1 MKNIYILLGL
11 LLISGCSSKEQTE
24 QNTNTE
30 SETLLK
36 LSDKQLASFELST
49 TELQEK
55 SILQT
60 IRLNGVIELPP
71 QNLVSVSVAMGGY
84 LKSTKL
90 MPGMHFKKGE
100 VLAVLEDHQYIQLQ
114 QDYLTAK
121 VQLQNAFSE
130 YERQKELNLSKA
142 SSDKVYQQ
150 AMSDYQSL
158 QFSKEA
164 LEEKLRLLNINP
176 NALSSGNIS
185 RTINVYAPFEGY
197 VTAVNANIGKYIS
210 PEEVLF
216 ELVNPKDMHLNI
228 KVFEKDWG
236 KIKIGQPIT
245 AYSNTNP
252 TEKYSG
258 KIVLVGK
265 AITSERTLEAYSVFD
280 TYHPE
285 LLPGMYIN
293 AEIEVPDDHSQ
304 ALPEDCVQT
313 FEGGKY
319 VFIALDNNTFEMIA
333 VEVGNTGN
341 GWTSIK
347 NSEKLKSKKIV
358 QQGAYT
364 LLMAL
369 KNKGEED

>member
-1 MKNIYILLGL
+1 MKNIYLLLGL
-11 LLISGCSSKEQTE
+11 LLISGCSNKEQTE
-24 QNTNTE
+24 QNTHAE

-55 SILQT
+55 SIIQT

-90 MPGMHFKKGE
+90 MPGMYFKKGE

-121 VQLQNAFSE
+121 AQLQNATFE
-130 YERQKELNLSKA
+130 YQRQKELNLSKA

-158 QFSKEA
+158 LLLKEA
-164 LEEKLRLLNINP
+164 LEEKLRLLHINP
-176 NALSSGNIS
+176 NSLSPGKIS
-185 RTINVYAPFEGY
+185 RTITIYAPFEGY
-197 VTAVNANIGKYIS
+197 VTAVNANIGKYVS
-210 PEEVLF
+210 PAEVLF

-236 KIKIGQPIT
+236 KIKTEQPII

-258 KIVLVGK
+258 KVVLVGK
-265 AITSERTLEAYSVFD
+265 AITSERTLVTYSVFD

-285 LLPGMYIN
+285 LLPGMYMN

-313 FEGGKY
+313 FEGANY

-333 VEVGNTGN
+333 VEAGNTGN
-341 GWTSIK
+341 GWTSI
-347 NSEKLKSKKIV
+347 NSPEKLKNKKIV